1 MQGRLER
8 IWIKRAKGGPMDEVA
23 RATLVAHRGLRGNAN
38 LGGKRQVT
46 VLSLE
51 AWTAITAGVAGPI
64 DPIERRANLL
74 VSGLDLRGCRGQV
87 LRIGTCRLLVHGET
101 KPCERMDAVAPGLQQ
116 GLREPWAGG
125 VFAEALDD
133 GDIASGD
140 AVALEAPAPPGTRP
154 GDASPR

>member
-1 MQGRLER
+1 
-8 IWIKRAKGGPMDEVA
+8 MDEVA
-23 RATLVAHRGLRGNAN
+23 QATLVAHRGLAGNAN
-38 LGGKRQVT
+38 QGGRRQVT

-51 AWTAITAGVAGPI
+51 AWHAITAGVAGPI

-87 LRIGTCRLLVHGET
+87 LRIGACRLLVHGET
-101 KPCERMDAVAPGLQQ
+101 KPCARMDDVAPGLQQ

-125 VFAEALDD
+125 VFAEALDSGTIQP
-133 GDIASGD
+133 GDDAS
-140 AVALEAPAPPGTRP
+140 LEAPAPPGPMP